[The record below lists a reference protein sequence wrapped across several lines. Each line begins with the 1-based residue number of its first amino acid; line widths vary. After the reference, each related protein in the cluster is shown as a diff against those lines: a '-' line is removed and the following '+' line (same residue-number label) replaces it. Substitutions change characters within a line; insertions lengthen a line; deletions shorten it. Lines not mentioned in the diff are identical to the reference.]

1 MENIDSIKIVQVEGL
16 NGGGGAAGV
25 GGGGSQEGNLSD
37 QVVSSALRYRAQ
49 APLVD
54 QLLSEVGLSGADL
67 NGLTGALR
75 TPAPQAQSPSQP
87 VNASDDVPQA
97 D

>member
-16 NGGGGAAGV
+16 NGGGAVAGA
-25 GGGGSQEGNLSD
+25 GGGSQDGNLSD

-54 QLLSEVGLSGADL
+54 QLMAEVGLSGVDL

-75 TPAPQAQSPSQP
+75 TPTPQSPSQP
-87 VNASDDVPQA
+87 VTNAGDDAPVA
-97 D
+97 G